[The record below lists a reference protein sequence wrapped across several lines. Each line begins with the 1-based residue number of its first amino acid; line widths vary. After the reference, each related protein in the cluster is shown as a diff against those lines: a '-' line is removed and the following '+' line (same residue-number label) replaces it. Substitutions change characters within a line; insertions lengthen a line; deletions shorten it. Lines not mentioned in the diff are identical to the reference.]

1 MNIQG
6 CSEKSDNTEPIFVG
20 KKDLQ
25 RAIQKAKLLTHVPK
39 KKSTEKFRC
48 SKLII
53 VKYIISPKP
62 SQSLQEICL
71 WSQEPISKQRTGTE
85 HSSHRKIR
93 K

>member
-48 SKLII
+48 SQLII
-53 VKYIISPKP
+53 VSILFVPNLLNLFKRFSFGLRNPFPNK
-62 SQSLQEICL
+62 
-71 WSQEPISKQRTGTE
+71 KQR
-85 HSSHRKIR
+85 
-93 K
+93 